1 MLIKFAEYC
10 GFEISA
16 TFRSTA
22 HGFMPIVF
30 VGKHG
35 ENGLNER
42 RILSPHPGHGFA
54 TQDKALAAGIELA
67 TAAINGRIANV
78 DVSML

>member
-35 ENGLNER
+35 ENGLDEEQL
-42 RILSPHPGHGFA
+42 LSPLVKHFPPAMWSPGVGSSPKRRRPRADPVYAHP
-54 TQDKALAAGIELA
+54 QL
-67 TAAINGRIANV
+67 
-78 DVSML
+78 